1 MKVVCPNCG
10 NEVIVSGLGRPRA
23 NLDGIKVLASL
34 QANGSVT
41 LTAKEYGVSRGS
53 IRNTLKANG
62 LTPADVITEHATK
75 VRKCPR
81 FKRR

>member
-1 MKVVCPNCG
+1 MKVKCPNCG
-10 NEVIVSGLGRPRA
+10 NEILVNRLGRPRT

-53 IRNTLKANG
+53 IRNSLKALG
-62 LTPADVITEHATK
+62 LTTGEVVGK
-75 VRKCPR
+75 
-81 FKRR
+81 

>member
-10 NEVIVSGLGRPRA
+10 NEVIVSGLGRPPL

-41 LTAKEYGVSRGS
+41 LTAIEYGVSRGS
-53 IRNTLKANG
+53 IRNALKAIG
-62 LTPADVITEHATK
+62 LTPKEVMTK
-75 VRKCPR
+75 
-81 FKRR
+81 

>member
-10 NEVIVSGLGRPRA
+10 AAVIVSGLGRPRT

-34 QANGSVT
+34 RANGSVT

-53 IRNTLKANG
+53 IRNTLKGIG
-62 LTPADVITEHATK
+62 LTAKDIIK
-75 VRKCPR
+75 K
-81 FKRR
+81 

>member
-10 NEVIVSGLGRPRA
+10 NEVIVSGLGRPPL

-41 LTAKEYGVSRGS
+41 ATAKEYAVSRGS
-53 IRNTLKANG
+53 IRNTLKGIG
-62 LTPADVITEHATK
+62 LTAKEII
-75 VRKCPR
+75 
-81 FKRR
+81 KR